1 MFDPVCVNVYSIQHY
16 MVKFVNDLQQD
27 VLFMFLIYIYVYWGS
42 NTISMRCS
50 IRVTVTG
57 QVSYVEQALLA
68 APEHLSSPPVF
79 DGVRVTLSLVF
90 CVAFCISLFV
100 WVFSCLF
107 LCRFSF
113 GHCVVCP
120 SSIYGF
126 LLPFW
131 YFQTFLK
138 MITSE
143 CY

>member
-1 MFDPVCVNVYSIQHY
+1 
-16 MVKFVNDLQQD
+16 
-27 VLFMFLIYIYVYWGS
+27 MFLIYIYVYWGS

-57 QVSYVEQALLA
+57 YVSYVEQALLA
-68 APEHLSSPPVF
+68 SPEHLSSPPVF

-90 CVAFCISLFV
+90 CVAFCTSISLFV
-100 WVFSCLF
+100 WVFSWVF